1 MDGDSKGD
9 ALLDEFIR
17 HIVVEKGLS
26 MNTASAYRQDIARF
40 AGHLK
45 SAGKGPLA
53 ASPDDIAS
61 FLALLMDS
69 GLSVRSYTR
78 ALIAVRAFYRYLV
91 LTKRLK
97 EPPSAAISVPRFAG
111 RLPDFLSIQDVDM
124 LLSAPDA
131 KTPLGLRDKAM
142 LEVLYATGLRVSE
155 LISLRLN
162 DVNLQK
168 GYVTALGK
176 GGRERAVPIGDA
188 AMHWVKR
195 YMEEGRRILLKN
207 KTSAWLFIPRF
218 KHAGTGTARSG
229 RMTRQN
235 FWLIIKNA
243 ALRAGIDPER
253 VKPHALRHSFATHLL
268 ERGADLR
275 LVQAML
281 GHADISTT
289 QIYTHITKG
298 ALKRLHKSKHPRG

>member
-1 MDGDSKGD
+1 MSMAGDSKGD
-9 ALLDEFIR
+9 ALLDEFIQ

-26 MNTASAYRQDIARF
+26 MNTASAYRHDIARF

-45 SAGKGPLA
+45 SRKKGPLA

-97 EPPSAAISVPRFAG
+97 EPPSSEISIPRFAG

-124 LLSAPDA
+124 LLSAPDV

-142 LEVLYATGLRVSE
+142 LELLYATGLRVSE

-176 GGRERAVPIGDA
+176 GGKERAVPIGDA

-195 YMEEGRRILLKN
+195 FMEEGRRLLLKN
-207 KTSAWLFIPRF
+207 RTSAYLFIPGR
-218 KHAGTGTARSG
+218 AV

-235 FWLIIKNA
+235 FWLGIKNA
-243 ALRAGIDPER
+243 AVRAGIDTQR

-289 QIYTHITKG
+289 QIYTHVTKG
-298 ALKRLHKSKHPRG
+298 TLKRLHKAKHPRG

>member
-1 MDGDSKGD
+1 MNMAGDSKGNP
-9 ALLDEFIR
+9 LFDEFIR

-26 MNTASAYRQDIARF
+26 MNTASAYRQDISRF
-40 AGHLK
+40 LRHLK
-45 SAGKGPLA
+45 NAEKDPLT
-53 ASPDDIAS
+53 ASPDDITS

-97 EPPSAAISVPRFAG
+97 ESPTAGVSVPRFAG
-111 RLPDFLSIQDVDM
+111 RLPDFMSIQDVDM
-124 LLSAPDA
+124 LLSAPDT

-142 LEVLYATGLRVSE
+142 LEVLYAAGLRVSE

-176 GGRERAVPIGDA
+176 GGKERAVPIGDA

-195 YMEEGRRILLKN
+195 YMEEGMRILLKER
-207 KTSAWLFIPRF
+207 TSAYLFI
-218 KHAGTGTARSG
+218 TGRSG

-235 FWLIIKNA
+235 FWLVIKNA
-243 ALRAGIDPER
+243 ALRAGIDPR
-253 VKPHALRHSFATHLL
+253 RIKPHALRHSFATHLL

-289 QIYTHITKG
+289 QIYTHVTKG
-298 ALKRLHKSKHPRG
+298 ALKGLHKAKHPRG

>member
-1 MDGDSKGD
+1 MAGDSKGNP
-9 ALLDEFIR
+9 LLDEFIR

-26 MNTASAYRQDIARF
+26 MNTASAYKHDISRF

-45 SAGKGPLA
+45 NAGKGPLT
-53 ASPDDIAS
+53 ASPGDITS

-69 GLSVRSYTR
+69 GLTVRSYTR
-78 ALIAVRAFYRYLV
+78 ALIAVRAFYSYLV

-97 EPPSAAISVPRFAG
+97 ESPSAGVSVPRFAG

-124 LLSAPDA
+124 LLSAPDT

-176 GGRERAVPIGDA
+176 GGKERAVPIGDA
-188 AMHWVKR
+188 AMHWVKS
-195 YMEEGRRILLKN
+195 YMDEGRRILLKER
-207 KTSAWLFIPRF
+207 TCAYLFI
-218 KHAGTGTARSG
+218 TARSG

-243 ALRAGIDPER
+243 AVRAGIDPLR
-253 VKPHALRHSFATHLL
+253 IKPHALRHSFATHLL

-289 QIYTHITKG
+289 QIYTHVTKG
-298 ALKRLHKSKHPRG
+298 ALKSLHKAKHPRG